1 VKAFPAGVRDDV
13 GYALYAAQFGEM
25 SPKAK
30 PHYLASWQQSGEA
43 REVRQDR
50 YLPNREIVRGWWA
63 AATAKGNRAHRPEGQ
78 AAQKHRLT

>member
-1 VKAFPAGVRDDV
+1 
-13 GYALYAAQFGEM
+13 LYAAQFGEM

-43 REVRQDR
+43 REVRQYR

-63 AATAKGNRAHRPEGQ
+63 AATAKATGHIVAKVRRRKSTA
-78 AAQKHRLT
+78 